1 MFFLTTV
8 ILAYILLGACSLAA
22 VIDETVTAGKR
33 TIECEFFDSSC
44 ATEDK
49 DNAASCYATRNC
61 YDQPEAE
68 LSQESRMM
76 MHKYY
81 RVGLDNVVFGRMIL
95 PDNRPNINF
104 KKFKL
109 SSVHD
114 N

>member
-8 ILAYILLGACSLAA
+8 ILAYIWLGPGSLAA
-22 VIDETVTAGKR
+22 VIDETVTVGKR

-68 LSQESRMM
+68 LSQESRMKI
-76 MHKYY
+76 HLYY
-81 RVGLDNVVFGRMIL
+81 EVGPDKFFFGLD
-95 PDNRPNINF
+95 D
-104 KKFKL
+104 
-109 SSVHD
+109 
-114 N
+114 